1 MLTDLFGGPVSG
13 AQVSFVALNAE
24 IPWAGECLLGTKS
37 LSWQKG
43 ANPERKHRDRDPRP
57 HGSQRMS
64 RAWGLVLFGLHTQP
78 GAWCSSLSPWA
89 QS

>member
-1 MLTDLFGGPVSG
+1 MLTDLFGGPFSG
-13 AQVSFVALNAE
+13 AQVSFAALNAE

-43 ANPERKHRDRDPRP
+43 ANPEGKQMAPRP

-64 RAWGLVLFGLHTQP
+64 RVWGLVLLGLHTQP
-78 GAWCSSLSPWA
+78 GAWRSSSSHWA